1 MKIDTT
7 EVTVW
12 YKIGTIA
19 KQIYNF
25 PLARMG
31 FELVI
36 IDKKKL
42 KSLDLQIFL
51 FTSLNN
57 YYESIFDNFSKSF
70 FMLHF
75 RGHHGRDRML

>member
-1 MKIDTT
+1 MKQILKNNIDVFQAVKIDTT

-31 FELVI
+31 FEMVI
-36 IDKKKL
+36 ICLVLINSNDTN
-42 KSLDLQIFL
+42 D
-51 FTSLNN
+51 
-57 YYESIFDNFSKSF
+57 
-70 FMLHF
+70 
-75 RGHHGRDRML
+75 

>member
-1 MKIDTT
+1 MKQILMKNIDVFQAVKIDTT

-31 FELVI
+31 FEMVI
-36 IDKKKL
+36 ICLVLINSNDTNHY
-42 KSLDLQIFL
+42 QCI
-51 FTSLNN
+51 
-57 YYESIFDNFSKSF
+57 
-70 FMLHF
+70 
-75 RGHHGRDRML
+75 

>member
-1 MKIDTT
+1 VKIDTT

-36 IDKKKL
+36 IDKKKFEEFRFTNISIYIL
-42 KSLDLQIFL
+42 KLGGSD
-51 FTSLNN
+51 
-57 YYESIFDNFSKSF
+57 F
-70 FMLHF
+70 F
-75 RGHHGRDRML
+75 RKCVKIS